1 MKINKTI
8 LKNIIKEILN
18 SGDFDSIVGEME
30 QKTTASTDKLTK
42 QFTDKIIRVAPTEL
56 AQIDDVE
63 EVVATLKKLIDVLK
77 QSNPIDFTESEF
89 KRVGIFVKQLGM
101 DMQARKTK
109 PPKSNTKPSNLGQ
122 ALAGTANNKPFGNR
136 GNK

>member
-56 AQIDDVE
+56 AQIDDVD
-63 EVVATLKKLIDVLK
+63 EVVATLKKLLDVIQ

-101 DMQARKTK
+101 DMQTRKTNPNK
-109 PPKSNTKPSNLGQ
+109 
-122 ALAGTANNKPFGNR
+122 NNKPLGNR

>member
-30 QKTTASTDKLTK
+30 QKTTASTDKLTQ

-56 AQIDDVE
+56 AQIDDVD
-63 EVVATLKKLIDVLK
+63 EVVATLKKLLDVIQ

-101 DMQARKTK
+101 DMQTRKTNPNK
-109 PPKSNTKPSNLGQ
+109 
-122 ALAGTANNKPFGNR
+122 NNKPLGNR

>member
-56 AQIDDVE
+56 AQIDDVD
-63 EVVATLKKLIDVLK
+63 EVVATLKKLLDVIQ

-101 DMQARKTK
+101 DMQTRKTNPNK
-109 PPKSNTKPSNLGQ
+109 
-122 ALAGTANNKPFGNR
+122 NNKPLGN
-136 GNK
+136 